1 MFFPGRMSPE
11 KTDFSWFR
19 RLRPAEVCDAC
30 PTGRVRWVG
39 KAGGC
44 LRGCPAGRV
53 RWSGK
58 TGGCLR
64 GCPAGRVRWSGMAGG
79 CLWGVPC
86 RASLLGRKG
95 RWMPVGRAL
104 PGESV
109 GAERPADTYGVCPA
123 GRVCWVGKAGGCL
136 WGVPC
141 RASPLGRKGRRM
153 PMGCAL
159 PGESVG
165 AEGPA
170 DACGG
175 ALPGESVGTERP
187 ADVCGVC
194 PAGRVRWSGMAG
206 GCLWGVPCRASLLG
220 RKGRWMPVGRA
231 LPGESVGSERPADAC
246 GPVRWVGEAG
256 GNLRR
261 FLGPLWEWFS
271 CSGPM
276 FSFWEKIF

>member
-30 PTGRVRWVG
+30 PTGRVRW
-39 KAGGC
+39 
-44 LRGCPAGRV
+44 
-53 RWSGK
+53 
-58 TGGCLR
+58 
-64 GCPAGRVRWSGMAGG
+64 
-79 CLWGVPC
+79 
-86 RASLLGRKG
+86 
-95 RWMPVGRAL
+95 
-104 PGESV
+104 
-109 GAERPADTYGVCPA
+109 D
-123 GRVCWVGKAGGCL
+123 GKAGGCL

-141 RASPLGRKGRRM
+141 RASPLGRKGLRM
-153 PMGCAL
+153 SMRCALPGESVGAERPADAYGVCPAGRVRWGGKAGGYLWGVPCRASPLERKGQRMSMGCAL

-165 AEGPA
+165 AERPVDAYGVCPA
-170 DACGG
+170 GRVRWGG
-175 ALPGESVGTERP
+175 RAGGCLR
-187 ADVCGVC
+187 VC

-206 GCLWGVPCRASLLG
+206 GCLWGVPCRASPLG
-220 RKGRWMPVGRA
+220 RKGQRMSMGCA

-256 GNLRR
+256 GSLRR

-276 FSFWEKIF
+276 FSFWEKFF

>member
-19 RLRPAEVCDAC
+19 RLWPAEVCDAC
-30 PTGRVRWVG
+30 PT
-39 KAGGC
+39 
-44 LRGCPAGRV
+44 GRV

-64 GCPAGRVRWSGMAGG
+64 GCPAGRVRWGGRAGGCLRGCPTGRVRWGGKASG
-79 CLWGVPC
+79 CLWGVPY
-86 RASLLGRKG
+86 RASPLGRKG
-95 RWMPVGRAL
+95 RRMPVGRAL

-109 GAERPADTYGVCPA
+109 GSERPADVYGVCPTGRVRWGGRAGGCLRVCPA
-123 GRVCWVGKAGGCL
+123 GRVRWGGRAGGYL

-141 RASPLGRKGRRM
+141 RASPLGRKGRRI
-153 PMGCAL
+153 PMGC
-159 PGESVG
+159 
-165 AEGPA
+165 
-170 DACGG
+170 
-175 ALPGESVGTERP
+175 
-187 ADVCGVC
+187 
-194 PAGRVRWSGMAG
+194 
-206 GCLWGVPCRASLLG
+206 
-220 RKGRWMPVGRA
+220 A

-256 GNLRR
+256 GSLRR

-276 FSFWEKIF
+276 FSFWEKFF